1 MSDARSPSEKSASEK
16 NEAEKTKAEKSKADK
31 FDHREFLAHVNGLPG
46 VYRMIDRNDKVIYV
60 GKAKNLKKRL
70 ASYFRQTGLS
80 TRILSLVN
88 NINRIE
94 VINTR
99 TESEAL
105 LLENDLIKN
114 LNPRYNIL
122 FRDDKSYPYIC
133 LTNHNFPRL
142 TVFRGKPDKRK
153 GTFYGPFPSAG
164 SVRYTI
170 NHVQR
175 LFQLRNCEDSALSN
189 RTRACLQYQIK
200 RCTGPCVG
208 HTDKESY
215 QLQIKQ
221 AQMFLEGQ
229 SSALIDQQVELME
242 NYAAALDYEQAAQV
256 RDRIETLR
264 RVTEKQFV
272 TDFHGDI
279 DIIAC
284 ELRDDFC
291 CIQLF
296 MIRNGTSLGNKPFFN
311 RAKLDTD
318 AASLIESF
326 IVQHYSNHPAPGEII
341 VSHDLE
347 NLEVLSES
355 LNQLNDARIRVT
367 HRVRNKRRRA
377 LESAMTNAREAL
389 DSYLLS
395 ASMLS
400 KRLQNLVEILHLEN
414 PPERIE
420 CFDISHTMGEATKA
434 SCVVFGRDG
443 AIKSEYRRYN
453 IKDIEPGDD
462 YAAMRQVLQRRYE
475 KRQNMPE
482 QLPDLVLIDGGKG
495 QLGIALE
502 VIESLNIPNVKPQL
516 RVFGVAKGV
525 ERRAGYEDI
534 IDEEMTALNFP
545 MDSPALLLIQQIRD
559 EAHRFAITG
568 HRQARAKA
576 RRRSRLEEIPGIG
589 VRKRQML
596 LNTFGGLQG
605 VQKAGVEELMQIKGI
620 NRDTAQA
627 IYDCFH
633 R

>member
-1 MSDARSPSEKSASEK
+1 MKQQPV
-16 NEAEKTKAEKSKADK
+16 
-31 FDHREFLAHVNGLPG
+31 FDHKGFLATVNGKPG
-46 VYRMIDRNDKVIYV
+46 VYRMIDRQDKVIYV

-70 ASYFRQTGLS
+70 ASYFRKTGLS
-80 TRILSLVN
+80 TRIISLVN

-122 FRDDKSYPYIC
+122 FRDDKSYPYVC
-133 LTNHNFPRL
+133 LSKHDFPRL
-142 TVFRGKPDKRK
+142 KVFRGKPDKRK

-164 SVRYTI
+164 SIRYTI

-175 LFQLRNCEDSALSN
+175 MFQLRNCEDSAMSN
-189 RTRACLQYQIK
+189 RSRACLQYQIK

-208 HTDKESY
+208 HTDKQNY
-215 QLQIKQ
+215 QLQIDQ
-221 AQMFLEGQ
+221 ARMFLEGQ
-229 SSALIDQQVELME
+229 SSELIDQQVKLME
-242 NYAAALDYEQAAQV
+242 KYSSELDFEQAAQV

-272 TDFHGDI
+272 TDFAGDI

-284 ELRDDFC
+284 ELRQDFS

-347 NLEVLSES
+347 NLEVLTES
-355 LNQLNDARIRVT
+355 LHQLNQSRIRIT
-367 HRVRNKRRRA
+367 HNVRHKRRHA
-377 LESAMTNAREAL
+377 LENAVNNARQAL
-389 DSYLLS
+389 ESYLLS
-395 ASMLS
+395 ASLLS
-400 KRLQNLVEILHLEN
+400 KRLQNLVELLHLES

-420 CFDISHTMGEATKA
+420 CFDISHTMGEATRA
-434 SCVVFGRDG
+434 SCVVFGKEG
-443 AIKSEYRRYN
+443 AIKNEYRRYN
-453 IKDIEPGDD
+453 INDIQPGDD
-462 YAAMRQVLQRRYE
+462 YAAMRQVLDRRYR
-475 KRQNMPE
+475 KRQNLPE
-482 QLPDLVLIDGGKG
+482 QLPDLILIDGGKG
-495 QLGIALE
+495 QLGIALGVLE
-502 VIESLNIPNVKPQL
+502 ELNILTVKENL
-516 RVFGVAKGV
+516 RIFGVAKGV
-525 ERRAGYEDI
+525 ERRAGYEEI
-534 IDEEMTALNFP
+534 IDEEMSALNFP
-545 MDSPALLLIQQIRD
+545 MDSPGLLLIQQIRD

-576 RRRSRLEEIPGIG
+576 RRKSRLEEIPGIG
-589 VRKRQML
+589 VRKRQLL

-605 VQKAGVEELMQIKGI
+605 IEAAGVEELMQIRGI
-620 NRDTAQA
+620 NRETAQM
-627 IYDCFH
+627 IYDSLH
-633 R
+633 A

>member
-1 MSDARSPSEKSASEK
+1 MKQQRD
-16 NEAEKTKAEKSKADK
+16 
-31 FDHREFLAHVNGLPG
+31 FDHKGFLATVSSKPG
-46 VYRMIDRNDKVIYV
+46 VYRMLDRHDKVIYV

-70 ASYFRQTGLS
+70 SSYFRKTGLS
-80 TRILSLVN
+80 TRIISLVN
-88 NINRIE
+88 NINSIE

-133 LTNHNFPRL
+133 LSNHDFPRL
-142 TVFRGKPDKRK
+142 TVFRGKPDRRK

-164 SVRYTI
+164 SIRYTI

-175 LFQLRNCEDSALSN
+175 MFQLRNCEDSALSN

-215 QLQIKQ
+215 RLQIEQ
-221 AQMFLEGQ
+221 AQMFLEGK
-229 SSALIDQQVELME
+229 SNELIDQQIALME
-242 NYAAALDYEQAAQV
+242 KYSTDLEFEQAAQI

-272 TDFHGDI
+272 TDFNGDI

-284 ELRDDFC
+284 ELRQDFS

-318 AASLIESF
+318 PASLIETF
-326 IVQHYSNHPAPGEII
+326 IMQHYSNHPAPAEII

-347 NLEVLSES
+347 NTELLTES
-355 LNQLNDARIRVT
+355 LHLLS
-367 HRVRNKRRRA
+367 HSRVRIAHNVRGKRQRA
-377 LESAMTNAREAL
+377 LESAIANAKQAL
-389 DSYLLS
+389 ESYLLS
-395 ASMLS
+395 ASLLS
-400 KRLQNLVEILHLEN
+400 KRFQNLVEVLHLEG

-420 CFDISHTMGEATKA
+420 CFDISHTMGESTKA
-434 SCVVFGRDG
+434 SCVVFGNEG
-443 AIKSEYRRYN
+443 AIKNEYRRYN
-453 IKDIEPGDD
+453 INDIQPGDD
-462 YAAMRQVLQRRYE
+462 YAAMRQVLDRRYS
-475 KRQNMPE
+475 KRQNSPE
-482 QLPDLVLIDGGKG
+482 QLPDLILIDGGKG
-495 QLGIALE
+495 QLGVAMDVL
-502 VIESLNIPNVKPQL
+502 ESLNILNVKENL
-516 RVFGVAKGV
+516 RVFGIAKGV
-525 ERRAGYEDI
+525 ERRAGYEEI

-568 HRQARAKA
+568 HRQARAKT
-576 RRRSRLEEIPGIG
+576 RRKSRLEEIPGIG
-589 VRKRQML
+589 IKKRQLL

-605 VQKAGVEELMQIKGI
+605 VQAAGVEELMQIKGI
-620 NRDTAQA
+620 NRETAQA
-627 IYDCFH
+627 IYDTFH

>member
-1 MSDARSPSEKSASEK
+1 MKQQRD
-16 NEAEKTKAEKSKADK
+16 
-31 FDHREFLAHVNGLPG
+31 FDHKGFLATVSSKPG
-46 VYRMIDRNDKVIYV
+46 VYRMLDRHDKVIYV

-70 ASYFRQTGLS
+70 SSYFRKTGLS
-80 TRILSLVN
+80 TRIISLVN
-88 NINRIE
+88 NINSIE

-133 LTNHNFPRL
+133 LSNHDFPRL
-142 TVFRGKPDKRK
+142 TVFRGKPDRRK

-164 SVRYTI
+164 SIRYTI

-175 LFQLRNCEDSALSN
+175 MFQLRNCEDSALSN

-215 QLQIKQ
+215 RLQIEQ
-221 AQMFLEGQ
+221 AQMFLEGK
-229 SSALIDQQVELME
+229 SNELIDQQIALME
-242 NYAAALDYEQAAQV
+242 KYSKDLEFEQAAQI

-272 TDFHGDI
+272 TDFNGDI

-284 ELRDDFC
+284 ELRQDFS

-318 AASLIESF
+318 PASLIETF
-326 IVQHYSNHPAPGEII
+326 IMQHYSNHPAPAEII

-347 NLEVLSES
+347 NTELLTES
-355 LNQLNDARIRVT
+355 LHLLS
-367 HRVRNKRRRA
+367 HSRVRIAHNVRGKRQRA
-377 LESAMTNAREAL
+377 LESAIANAKQAL
-389 DSYLLS
+389 ESYLLS
-395 ASMLS
+395 ASLLS
-400 KRLQNLVEILHLEN
+400 KRFQNLVEVLHLEG

-420 CFDISHTMGEATKA
+420 CFDISHTMGESTRA
-434 SCVVFGRDG
+434 SCVVFGKEG
-443 AIKSEYRRYN
+443 AIKNEYRRYN
-453 IKDIEPGDD
+453 INDIQPGDD
-462 YAAMRQVLQRRYE
+462 YAAMRQVLDRRYS
-475 KRQNMPE
+475 KRQNSPE
-482 QLPDLVLIDGGKG
+482 QLPDLILIDGGKG
-495 QLGIALE
+495 QLGVAMDVL
-502 VIESLNIPNVKPQL
+502 ESLNILNVKENL
-516 RVFGVAKGV
+516 RVFGIAKGV
-525 ERRAGYEDI
+525 ERRAGYEEI

-568 HRQARAKA
+568 HRQARAKT
-576 RRRSRLEEIPGIG
+576 RRKSRLEEIPGIG
-589 VRKRQML
+589 IKKRQLL

-605 VQKAGVEELMQIKGI
+605 VQAAGVEELMQIKGI
-620 NRDTAQA
+620 NRETAQA
-627 IYDCFH
+627 IYDTFH
-633 R
+633 G

>member
-1 MSDARSPSEKSASEK
+1 MNKHS
-16 NEAEKTKAEKSKADK
+16 N
-31 FDHREFLAHVNGLPG
+31 FDHKAFLDTVNSKPG

-80 TRILSLVN
+80 TRIMSLVN
-88 NINRIE
+88 NIHKIE

-133 LTNHNFPRL
+133 LTRHEFPRL
-142 TVFRGKPDKRK
+142 KVFRGKPDKRK
-153 GTFYGPFPSAG
+153 GTFFGPFPSAG
-164 SVRYTI
+164 SIRYTI

-175 LFQLRNCEDSALSN
+175 MFQLRNCEDSALSN

-208 HTDKESY
+208 HTDRASY
-215 QLQIKQ
+215 QRQIEQ
-221 AQMFLEGQ
+221 AQMFLEGRSNQ
-229 SSALIDQQVELME
+229 LIDQQIELME
-242 NYAAALDYEQAAQV
+242 DFANRLEFEQAAQV

-272 TDFHGDI
+272 TNFDGDI

-284 ELRDDFC
+284 EMQQDFS

-296 MIRNGTSLGNKPFFN
+296 MIRNGTSLGNKPFYN
-311 RAKLDTD
+311 RARLDTD
-318 AASLIESF
+318 AASLLESF
-326 IVQHYSNHPAPGEII
+326 IIQHYSNHPAPPEII
-341 VSHDLE
+341 VSHELE
-347 NLEVLSES
+347 NSELLAES
-355 LNQLNDARIRVT
+355 LHQLN
-367 HRVRNKRRRA
+367 HSRVRIVHNVRDKRRRA
-377 LESAMTNAREAL
+377 LENAVNNAKQAL
-389 DSYLLS
+389 ESYLLS

-400 KRLQNLVEILHLEN
+400 KRYQNLVEILHLEN

-420 CFDISHTMGEATKA
+420 CFDISHTMGESTKA
-434 SCVVFGRDG
+434 SCVVFGKEG
-443 AIKSEYRRYN
+443 AMKNEYRRYN
-453 IKDIEPGDD
+453 IKDIQAGDD

-475 KRQNMPE
+475 KRRNSPE
-482 QLPDLVLIDGGKG
+482 QLPDLILIDGGKG
-495 QLGIALE
+495 QLGVAIEVLE
-502 VIESLNIPNVKPQL
+502 ALNIPTVKESL
-516 RVFGVAKGV
+516 RVFGVAKGA

-534 IDEEMTALNFP
+534 LDEEMSALNFP
-545 MDSPALLLIQQIRD
+545 LDSPGLLLIQQIRD

-568 HRQARAKA
+568 HRQARAKT
-576 RRRSRLEEIPGIG
+576 RSKSRLEEIPGIG
-589 VRKRQML
+589 ARKRQIL

-605 VQKAGVEELMQIKGI
+605 VKAAGIEELMQIRGI
-620 NRDTAQA
+620 NRETAQA
-627 IYDCFH
+627 IYDSFH
-633 R
+633 G

>member
-1 MSDARSPSEKSASEK
+1 MKQQRDFD
-16 NEAEKTKAEKSKADK
+16 SKA
-31 FDHREFLAHVNGLPG
+31 FLATVNSKPG
-46 VYRMIDRNDKVIYV
+46 VYRMFDRHDKVIYV

-70 ASYFRQTGLS
+70 SSYFRKTGLS
-80 TRILSLVN
+80 TRIISLVN
-88 NINRIE
+88 NINSIE

-133 LTNHNFPRL
+133 LSNHDFPRL
-142 TVFRGKPDKRK
+142 TVFRGKPDRRK
-153 GTFYGPFPSAG
+153 GIFYGPFPSAG
-164 SVRYTI
+164 SIRYTI

-175 LFQLRNCEDSALSN
+175 MFQLRNCEDSALSN

-215 QLQIKQ
+215 RLQIEQ
-221 AQMFLEGQ
+221 AQMFLEGK
-229 SSALIDQQVELME
+229 SNELIDQQIALME
-242 NYAAALDYEQAAQV
+242 KYSTDLEFEQAAQI

-272 TDFHGDI
+272 TDFNGDI

-284 ELRDDFC
+284 ELRQDFS

-296 MIRNGTSLGNKPFFN
+296 MIRNGTSLGNKPFYN

-318 AASLIESF
+318 PASLIETF
-326 IVQHYSNHPAPGEII
+326 IMQHYSKHPAPAEII

-347 NLEVLSES
+347 NTGLLTES
-355 LNQLNDARIRVT
+355 LHLLSHSRVKIA
-367 HRVRNKRRRA
+367 HNVRGKRQRA
-377 LESAMTNAREAL
+377 LESAIANAKQAL
-389 DSYLLS
+389 ESYLLS
-395 ASMLS
+395 ASLLS
-400 KRLQNLVEILHLEN
+400 KRFQNLVEILHLDG

-420 CFDISHTMGEATKA
+420 CFDISHTMGESTKA
-434 SCVVFGRDG
+434 SCVVFGKEG
-443 AIKSEYRRYN
+443 AIKNEYRRYN
-453 IKDIEPGDD
+453 INDIQPGDD
-462 YAAMRQVLQRRYE
+462 YAAMRQVLDRRYS
-475 KRQNMPE
+475 KRQNSPE
-482 QLPDLVLIDGGKG
+482 QLPDLILIDGGKG
-495 QLGIALE
+495 QLGVALD
-502 VIESLNIPNVKPQL
+502 VLESLNIPNVKENL
-516 RVFGVAKGV
+516 RVFGIAKGV
-525 ERRAGYEDI
+525 ERRPGYEEI

-568 HRQARAKA
+568 HRQARAKT
-576 RRRSRLEEIPGIG
+576 RRKSRLEEIPGIG
-589 VRKRQML
+589 IRKRQLL

-605 VQKAGVEELMQIKGI
+605 VQAAGVEELMQIKGI
-620 NRDTAQA
+620 NRETAQA
-627 IYDCFH
+627 IYDTFH
-633 R
+633 G

>member
-1 MSDARSPSEKSASEK
+1 MKQQRD
-16 NEAEKTKAEKSKADK
+16 
-31 FDHREFLAHVNGLPG
+31 FDHKGFLATVSSKPG
-46 VYRMIDRNDKVIYV
+46 VYRMLNRHDKVIYV

-70 ASYFRQTGLS
+70 SSYFRKTGLS
-80 TRILSLVN
+80 TRIISLVN
-88 NINRIE
+88 NINSIE

-133 LTNHNFPRL
+133 LSNHDFPRL

-164 SVRYTI
+164 SIRYTI

-175 LFQLRNCEDSALSN
+175 MFQLRNCEDSALSN

-215 QLQIKQ
+215 RLQIEQ
-221 AQMFLEGQ
+221 AQMFLEGK
-229 SSALIDQQVELME
+229 SNELIDQQIALME
-242 NYAAALDYEQAAQV
+242 QYSTDLEFEQAAQI

-272 TDFHGDI
+272 TDFNGDI

-284 ELRDDFC
+284 ELRQDFS

-318 AASLIESF
+318 PASLIETF
-326 IVQHYSNHPAPGEII
+326 IMQHYSNHPAPTEII

-347 NLEVLSES
+347 NIDLLTESIHLLSDS
-355 LNQLNDARIRVT
+355 
-367 HRVRNKRRRA
+367 RVRIAHSVRGKRQRA
-377 LESAMTNAREAL
+377 LESAVANAKQAL
-389 DSYLLS
+389 ESYLLS
-395 ASMLS
+395 ASLLS
-400 KRLQNLVEILHLEN
+400 KRFQNLVEILHLEG

-434 SCVVFGRDG
+434 SCVVFGKEG
-443 AIKSEYRRYN
+443 AIKNEYRRYN
-453 IKDIEPGDD
+453 IKDIQPGDD
-462 YAAMRQVLQRRYE
+462 YAAMRQVLDRRYS
-475 KRQNMPE
+475 KRRDSPE
-482 QLPDLVLIDGGKG
+482 QLPDLILIDGGKG
-495 QLGIALE
+495 QLGVATDVL
-502 VIESLNIPNVKPQL
+502 ESLNILNVKENL
-516 RVFGVAKGV
+516 RVFGIAKGV
-525 ERRAGYEDI
+525 ERRAGYEEI
-534 IDEEMTALNFP
+534 IDEEMTAVNFP

-568 HRQARAKA
+568 HRQARAKT
-576 RRRSRLEEIPGIG
+576 RRKSRLEEIPGIG
-589 VRKRQML
+589 IKKRQLL

-605 VQKAGVEELMQIKGI
+605 VQAAGVEELMQIRGI
-620 NRDTAQA
+620 NRETAQA
-627 IYDCFH
+627 IYDTFH

>member
-1 MSDARSPSEKSASEK
+1 MKKPPV
-16 NEAEKTKAEKSKADK
+16 
-31 FDHREFLAHVNGLPG
+31 FDHKGFLATVNGKPG
-46 VYRMIDRNDKVIYV
+46 VYRMIDKQDKVIYV

-70 ASYFRQTGLS
+70 ASYFRKTGLS
-80 TRILSLVN
+80 TRIISLVN

-122 FRDDKSYPYIC
+122 FRDDKSYPYVC
-133 LTNHNFPRL
+133 LTKHDFPRL
-142 TVFRGKPDKRK
+142 KVFRGKPDKRK

-164 SVRYTI
+164 SIRYTI

-175 LFQLRNCEDSALSN
+175 MFQLRNCEDSAMSN
-189 RTRACLQYQIK
+189 RSRACLQYQIK

-229 SSALIDQQVELME
+229 SDELIDQQIRLME
-242 NYAAALDYEQAAQV
+242 KYSAELDYEQAAQV
-256 RDRIETLR
+256 RDRIEILR

-272 TDFHGDI
+272 TDFNGDI

-284 ELRDDFC
+284 ELRQDFS

-318 AASLIESF
+318 AAGLIETF
-326 IVQHYSNHPAPGEII
+326 IIQHYSNHPAPREII

-347 NLEVLSES
+347 NIELLTES
-355 LNQLNDARIRVT
+355 LHQLNQSRIRIT
-367 HRVRNKRRRA
+367 HKVRHKRRHA
-377 LESAMTNAREAL
+377 LENAINNARQAL
-389 DSYLLS
+389 ESYLLS
-395 ASMLS
+395 ASLLS
-400 KRLQNLVEILHLEN
+400 KRLQNLVELLNLEN

-434 SCVVFGRDG
+434 SCVVFGKEG
-443 AIKSEYRRYN
+443 AIKNEYRRYN
-453 IKDIEPGDD
+453 INDIQPGDD
-462 YAAMRQVLQRRYE
+462 YAAMRQVLDRRYR
-475 KRQNMPE
+475 KRQNSPE
-482 QLPDLVLIDGGKG
+482 QLPDLILIDGGKG
-495 QLGIALE
+495 QLGVALDVLE
-502 VIESLNIPNVKPQL
+502 ELNILTVKENL
-516 RVFGVAKGV
+516 RIFGVAKGV
-525 ERRAGYEDI
+525 ERRAGYEEI
-534 IDEEMTALNFP
+534 LDEEMTALNFP

-576 RRRSRLEEIPGIG
+576 RRKSRLEEIPGIG
-589 VRKRQML
+589 VKKRQLL

-605 VQKAGVEELMQIKGI
+605 IQAAGVEELIQIRGI
-620 NRDTAQA
+620 NRETAQV
-627 IYDCFH
+627 IYDSLH
-633 R
+633 A

>member
-1 MSDARSPSEKSASEK
+1 MMQQAV
-16 NEAEKTKAEKSKADK
+16 
-31 FDHREFLAHVNGLPG
+31 FDHKGFLATVNGKPG
-46 VYRMIDRNDKVIYV
+46 VYRMIDKQDKVIYV

-70 ASYFRQTGLS
+70 ASYFRKSGLS
-80 TRILSLVN
+80 TRIMSLVN
-88 NINRIE
+88 NICRIE

-122 FRDDKSYPYIC
+122 FRDDKSYPYVC
-133 LTNHNFPRL
+133 LSKHDFPRL
-142 TVFRGKPDKRK
+142 KIFRGKPDKSK

-164 SVRYTI
+164 SIRYTI

-175 LFQLRNCEDSALSN
+175 MFQLRNCEDSALSN
-189 RTRACLQYQIK
+189 RSRACLQYQIK

-229 SSALIDQQVELME
+229 SDELIEQQIRLME
-242 NYAAALDYEQAAQV
+242 KYSSELDYEQAAQV
-256 RDRIETLR
+256 RDRIEILR

-272 TDFHGDI
+272 TDFNGDI

-284 ELRDDFC
+284 ELRQDFS

-318 AASLIESF
+318 AASLIETF
-326 IVQHYSNHPAPGEII
+326 IIQHYSNHPAPGEII

-347 NLEVLSES
+347 NVELLTES
-355 LNQLNDARIRVT
+355 LHQLNQSRIRIT
-367 HRVRNKRRRA
+367 HNVRHKRRRA
-377 LESAMTNAREAL
+377 LENAINNARQAL
-389 DSYLLS
+389 ESYLLS
-395 ASMLS
+395 ASLLS
-400 KRLQNLVEILHLEN
+400 KRLQNLVELLHLEN
-414 PPERIE
+414 PPQRIE

-434 SCVVFGRDG
+434 SCVVFGKEG
-443 AIKSEYRRYN
+443 AIKNEYRRYN
-453 IKDIEPGDD
+453 INDIQPGDD
-462 YAAMRQVLQRRYE
+462 YAAMRQVLGRRYR
-475 KRQNMPE
+475 KRQNSPE
-482 QLPDLVLIDGGKG
+482 QLPDLILIDGGKG
-495 QLGIALE
+495 QLGVALDVLE
-502 VIESLNIPNVKPQL
+502 ELNIFTVKENL
-516 RVFGVAKGV
+516 RIFGVAKGV
-525 ERRAGYEDI
+525 ERRAGYEEI
-534 IDEEMTALNFP
+534 LDEEMTALNFP

-576 RRRSRLEEIPGIG
+576 RRKSRLEEIPGIG
-589 VRKRQML
+589 VKKRQLL

-605 VQKAGVEELMQIKGI
+605 VEAAGVEELMQIKGI
-620 NRDTAQA
+620 NRETAQV
-627 IYDCFH
+627 IYDSLH
-633 R
+633 A

>member
-1 MSDARSPSEKSASEK
+1 MMQQAV
-16 NEAEKTKAEKSKADK
+16 
-31 FDHREFLAHVNGLPG
+31 FDHKGFLATVNGKPG
-46 VYRMIDRNDKVIYV
+46 VYRMIDKQDKVIYV

-70 ASYFRQTGLS
+70 ASYFRKSGLS
-80 TRILSLVN
+80 TRIMSLVN
-88 NINRIE
+88 NICRIE

-122 FRDDKSYPYIC
+122 FRDDKSYPYVC
-133 LTNHNFPRL
+133 LSKHDFPRL
-142 TVFRGKPDKRK
+142 KIFRGKPDKSK

-164 SVRYTI
+164 SIRYTI

-175 LFQLRNCEDSALSN
+175 MFQLRNCEDSALSN
-189 RTRACLQYQIK
+189 RSRACLQYQIK

-229 SSALIDQQVELME
+229 SDELIEQQIRLME
-242 NYAAALDYEQAAQV
+242 KYSSELDYEQAAQV
-256 RDRIETLR
+256 RDRIEILR

-272 TDFHGDI
+272 TDFNGDI

-284 ELRDDFC
+284 ELRQDFS

-318 AASLIESF
+318 AASLIETF
-326 IVQHYSNHPAPGEII
+326 IIQHYSNHPAPGEII

-347 NLEVLSES
+347 NVELLTES
-355 LNQLNDARIRVT
+355 LHQLNQSRIRIT
-367 HRVRNKRRRA
+367 HNVRHKRRRA
-377 LESAMTNAREAL
+377 LENAINNARQAL
-389 DSYLLS
+389 ESYLLS
-395 ASMLS
+395 ASLLS
-400 KRLQNLVEILHLEN
+400 KRLQNLVELLHLEN
-414 PPERIE
+414 PPQRIE

-434 SCVVFGRDG
+434 SCVVFGKEG
-443 AIKSEYRRYN
+443 AIKNEYRRYN
-453 IKDIEPGDD
+453 INDIQPGDD
-462 YAAMRQVLQRRYE
+462 YAAMRQVLDRRYR
-475 KRQNMPE
+475 KRQNSPE
-482 QLPDLVLIDGGKG
+482 QLPDLILIDGGKG
-495 QLGIALE
+495 QLGVALDVLE
-502 VIESLNIPNVKPQL
+502 ELNIFTVKENL
-516 RVFGVAKGV
+516 RIFGVAKGV
-525 ERRAGYEDI
+525 ERRAGYEEI
-534 IDEEMTALNFP
+534 LDEEMTALNFP

-576 RRRSRLEEIPGIG
+576 RRKSRLEEIPGIG
-589 VRKRQML
+589 VKKRQLL

-605 VQKAGVEELMQIKGI
+605 VEAAGVEELMQIKGI
-620 NRDTAQA
+620 NRETAQV
-627 IYDCFH
+627 IYDSLH
-633 R
+633 A

>member
-1 MSDARSPSEKSASEK
+1 MSPQPA
-16 NEAEKTKAEKSKADK
+16 
-31 FDHREFLAHVNGLPG
+31 FDHKSFLATVNGKPG
-46 VYRMIDRNDKVIYV
+46 VYRMIDKQDKVIYV

-70 ASYFRQTGLS
+70 ASYFRKTGLS
-80 TRILSLVN
+80 TRIMSLVN
-88 NINRIE
+88 NINKIE

-122 FRDDKSYPYIC
+122 FRDDKSYPYVC
-133 LTNHNFPRL
+133 LSKHDFPRL
-142 TVFRGKPDKRK
+142 KIFRGKPDKRK
-153 GTFYGPFPSAG
+153 GIFFGPFPSAG
-164 SVRYTI
+164 SIRYTI

-175 LFQLRNCEDSALSN
+175 MFQLRNCEDSAMSN

-208 HTDKESY
+208 HTDKENY
-215 QLQIKQ
+215 QLQIDQ

-229 SSALIDQQVELME
+229 SSELIDQQIKLME
-242 NYAAALDYEQAAQV
+242 KCSAELDYEQAAQI

-272 TDFHGDI
+272 TDFDGDI

-284 ELRDDFC
+284 ELRQDFS

-311 RAKLDTD
+311 RVKLDTD
-318 AASLIESF
+318 AAGLIESF
-326 IVQHYSNHPAPGEII
+326 IIQHYSNHPAPREII

-347 NLEVLSES
+347 NVDVLTES
-355 LNQLNDARIRVT
+355 LHQLNPSRIRIT
-367 HRVRNKRRRA
+367 HNVRNKRRHA
-377 LESAMTNAREAL
+377 LENAINNARQAL
-389 DSYLLS
+389 ESYLLS
-395 ASMLS
+395 ASLLS
-400 KRLQNLVEILHLEN
+400 KRLQNLVELLHLEN

-434 SCVVFGRDG
+434 SCVVFGKEG
-443 AIKSEYRRYN
+443 AVKNEYRRYN
-453 IKDIEPGDD
+453 INDIQPGDD
-462 YAAMRQVLQRRYE
+462 YAAMRQVLDRRYR
-475 KRQNMPE
+475 KRQNTPE
-482 QLPDLVLIDGGKG
+482 QLPDLILIDGGKG
-495 QLGIALE
+495 QLGVALDVLE
-502 VIESLNIPNVKPQL
+502 ELNILTVKENL
-516 RVFGVAKGV
+516 RIFGVAKGV
-525 ERRAGYEDI
+525 ERRAGYEEI

-576 RRRSRLEEIPGIG
+576 RRKSRLEEIPGIG
-589 VRKRQML
+589 VKKRQLL

-605 VQKAGVEELMQIKGI
+605 IQAAGVEELMQIKGI
-620 NRDTAQA
+620 NRETAQV
-627 IYDCFH
+627 IYDSFH
-633 R
+633 A